1 MKAMSVKL
9 VLGAA
14 AALLSVSAFATDITG
29 AGASFPYPIIS
40 KWAENFQKETGNR
53 LNYQSIGSGGGIR
66 QIKARTVDFGTTD
79 RPLDLNELTEAGLVQ
94 FPFILG
100 GVVPIVNVQGV
111 NPGQLKLTGK
121 VLGDIYLGKITHW
134 NAPEI
139 VALNPDLKL
148 PNRTITVVQRAD
160 SSGTSFLFTDYL
172 SKVNTEFS
180 EKVGAGTA
188 VKWPVGVGGKG
199 NEGVAANVQ
208 RIRDSI
214 GYVEYAYAK
223 RNTISYAVLQNKA
236 GQFVQPNEATFAEAS
251 AGVDWSSAP
260 GFGVILTDGPGWP
273 ITGASFALMPKQP
286 TNALTS
292 RIALDFFN
300 YAFEKGGKDASDLD
314 YVMLPPAVLQQVRQ
328 EWAKHIRD
336 SAGKPVWK

>member
-1 MKAMSVKL
+1 MRAMTGKL

-14 AALLSVSAFATDITG
+14 AALLSMSAFATDITG

-40 KWAENFQKETGNR
+40 KWAEDYQKLTGNR

-79 RPLDLNELTEAGLVQ
+79 RPLDLDELNEAGLVQ

-100 GVVPIVNVQGV
+100 GVVPIINIQGV
-111 NPGQLKLTGK
+111 NPGQMKLTGK
-121 VLGDIYLGKITHW
+121 VLADIYLGKITHW

-139 VALNPDLKL
+139 VALNPGLNL
-148 PNRTITVVQRAD
+148 PGRTITVVQRAD

-172 SKVNTEFS
+172 SKVNPEFS

-188 VKWPVGVGGKG
+188 VKWPVGLGAKG

-208 RIRDSI
+208 RIRDSV

-223 RNTISYAVLQNKA
+223 RNTISYAILQNKS
-236 GQFVQPNEATFAEAS
+236 GQFVQPNEASFAEAS
-251 AGVDWSSAP
+251 AGVDWKSAP
-260 GFGVILTDGPGWP
+260 GFGVILTNGPGWP
-273 ITGASFALMPKQP
+273 ITGASFALMPKAP
-286 TNALTS
+286 TNAATS
-292 RIALDFFN
+292 RVVLEFFN
-300 YAFEKGGKDASDLD
+300 FAFEKGGQHATELD

-328 EWAKHIRD
+328 EWAKHIKD
-336 SAGKPVWK
+336 SAGKPIWK